1 MKEFTTEITSK
12 KGPSRALMNCKGGDR
27 VAGQIM
33 KTDSSSTIPVLLDT
47 DIGSDIDDAVC
58 LSYLLRQPRCELLG
72 ITTVTGEPQTRAAL
86 ADAVCRA
93 AGRTDIPIH
102 SGTADSLL
110 VRSRQPH
117 CPQASILPRFPHRR
131 PEEFPPNTA
140 VEFLRQQINARP
152 GEITLLAIGPMTNL
166 GLLFALDPGIAR
178 KLKRLVL
185 MCGIFYHKQAPL
197 LPIHNE
203 WNAMIDPHATA
214 IVYRALVEDHLSVG
228 IDVTARCTMPSDL
241 CVQKFRDIG
250 GPLAVVAAATE
261 VWGHN
266 CKTVTFHD
274 PLTAA
279 VIFNPSLCQYAEG
292 EVTVELLSTNERL
305 LGTTLFDPNAPKKPH
320 RIAVDVEPDRFL
332 EEYFEVVGNAT
343 APD

>member
-1 MKEFTTEITSK
+1 MMDTNPPAS
-12 KGPSRALMNCKGGDR
+12 
-27 VAGQIM
+27 
-33 KTDSSSTIPVLLDT
+33 IPVLLDT

-102 SGTADSLL
+102 SGTADPLL
-110 VRSRQPH
+110 VPSRQPR
-117 CPQASILPRFPHRR
+117 CPQSSVLPRFPHRS

-152 GEITLLAIGPMTNL
+152 GEITLLGIGPMTNL

-185 MCGIFYHKQAPL
+185 MCGVFFHKHPVL
-197 LPIHNE
+197 WPTHNE
-203 WNAMIDPHATA
+203 WNALVDPHATA
-214 IVYRALVEDHLSVG
+214 IVYRTMAADHLSIG
-228 IDVTARCTMPSDL
+228 IDVTARCEMPSGL
-241 CVQKFRDIG
+241 CVQKFQEIG
-250 GPLAVVAAATE
+250 GPLSVVSAATE
-261 VWGHN
+261 VWGAER
-266 CKTVTFHD
+266 KIVTFHD

-279 VIFNPSLCQYAEG
+279 VIFDPTLCQYAEG

-305 LGTTLFDPNAPKKPH
+305 VGATTFDPNAPKKPH
-320 RIAVDVEPDRFL
+320 RIAADVDPDRFFA
-332 EEYFEVVGNAT
+332 EYFGVVGRGA
-343 APD
+343 ALG